1 MTNISDMFPPQKK
14 RDGDTDNKLS
24 FHFYLEGPSR
34 FEIHFQVSKTIV
46 QKLVQQSN
54 ERGIQNPQA
63 YLERSIMALLGGK
76 AYLKSQSFRSPIISA
91 MTLTWLEHSTVT
103 LDQILIQ
110 STYPHLLLIYYKPSL
125 ERTGN
130 PRWLFTYSQHHSTQ
144 PDEIK
149 ILVKSQIVNDKCDF
163 PHYFKSAKVL
173 KF

>member
-1 MTNISDMFPPQKK
+1 MSNISDMFPLQKK
-14 RDGDTDNKLS
+14 RDSDNKLS
-24 FHFYLEGPSR
+24 FHFYFEGLSR
-34 FEIHFQVSKTIV
+34 FEIHFQVSKAIV
-46 QKLVQQSN
+46 QNLVRLSS

-76 AYLKSQSFRSPIISA
+76 AYLKSQSFRRPIISA

-125 ERTGN
+125 ECTGN
-130 PRWLFTYSQHHSTQ
+130 PRWLFTYSQHHSTLT
-144 PDEIK
+144 DEIK
-149 ILVKSQIVNDKCDF
+149 SLIKTQIVKDKCDF